1 VSVASSHG
9 RTHLAKSE
17 GHRGT
22 VPEKKLPTLR
32 HSTQKALA
40 SWLRTYVL
48 PHWGETPVVDL
59 QPRAIQLWL
68 ESLPLASK
76 TRGHIKGLLG
86 CLVNYA
92 MWAGMIPVGNNP
104 IALVRVKGA
113 SKRTRKRHNLSVEE
127 FHKMLSHLDEP
138 SRTMMQIQLCL
149 GLRVSELL
157 ALRWKD
163 VDWMGATVNV
173 ERGMV
178 MQHLDSVKTEG
189 SSKIIEIDAELLRVL
204 QAWKQLTE
212 FDGPEDWIFA
222 SPVQLGRLP
231 ISYTAYKTALQ
242 AAAVATGISRI
253 GTHDLRHTYRSW
265 LGAEKT
271 DLAVQKALMRHTDV
285 RTTLSYGETAS
296 DEMRAANSKI
306 ARRALIPE

>member
-1 VSVASSHG
+1 
-9 RTHLAKSE
+9 
-17 GHRGT
+17 
-22 VPEKKLPTLR
+22 
-32 HSTQKALA
+32 
-40 SWLRTYVL
+40 
-48 PHWGETPVVDL
+48 
-59 QPRAIQLWL
+59 
-68 ESLPLASK
+68 
-76 TRGHIKGLLG
+76 
-86 CLVNYA
+86 

-113 SKRTRKRHNLSVEE
+113 SKRKRKRHNLSVEE

-138 SRTMMQIQLCL
+138 FRTMMQIQLCL

-212 FDGPEDWIFA
+212 FAGLEDWIFA

-242 AAAVATGISRI
+242 AAAATIGICRI
-253 GTHDLRHTYRSW
+253 GTHDLRQRGHKVPLDHICPRRGKSRCRQVEHVVRQHCRRLYVASCRGRTKLSN
-265 LGAEKT
+265 A
-271 DLAVQKALMRHTDV
+271 ACNAAL
-285 RTTLSYGETAS
+285 
-296 DEMRAANSKI
+296 
-306 ARRALIPE
+306 